1 MHYGDSSLIRKLKW
15 LPFLEISIGTIFII
29 VGFIGFNSIRNNEK
43 RNIWVGMARETA
55 HQLGTPVS
63 ALMGWVDRIKNHPN
77 DVNSIIKEMQTDLD
91 RLEQIGDRFS
101 KIGFT
106 SKLEK
111 ISLNDLFDKQ
121 IFYLKKRLPSLGKDI
136 ELSISLTEDI
146 KNFR

>member
-1 MHYGDSSLIRKLKW
+1 
-15 LPFLEISIGTIFII
+15 
-29 VGFIGFNSIRNNEK
+29 
-43 RNIWVGMARETA
+43 MARETA

-111 ISLNDLFDKQ
+111 ISLN
-121 IFYLKKRLPSLGKDI
+121 G
-136 ELSISLTEDI
+136 
-146 KNFR
+146 